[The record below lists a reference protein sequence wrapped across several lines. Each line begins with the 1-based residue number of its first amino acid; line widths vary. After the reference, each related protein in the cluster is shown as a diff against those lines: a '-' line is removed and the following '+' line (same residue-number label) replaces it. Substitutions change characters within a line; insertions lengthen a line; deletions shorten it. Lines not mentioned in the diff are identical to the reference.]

1 MSILWLFYG
10 QYYQRVPLER
20 GQQHSLTV
28 GPDVSQ
34 MMTVRQFPFTDGI
47 LTLEV
52 KDEKF
57 SVWQNG
63 TLIGKAN
70 ETNSFQLIDQNH
82 RLTIFLKPSDE
93 RVQTY
98 YVGYQSE
105 ITYSTY
111 DHETQIYHSNPSIS
125 ETNQS
130 FTLFKLSNGWVVE
143 PRMTNLYLNG
153 KRMYK
158 TTPVEIG
165 DFLFCS
171 FMTFRLLEE
180 DLLEINSIE
189 EYETQLP
196 LTRQPQ
202 SVMSM
207 KYPVYR
213 RTPRMIYE
221 LPKEKVSLSFPTQ
234 ESEDTNRGLW
244 LIIMPPLVMLIVM
257 GIVAM
262 IQPRG
267 IYIIVSLVM
276 FIMTLV
282 TSTVQFFKDKGIHK
296 RRKERRRRIYT
307 QYLENK
313 RIELQ
318 ELSEQQK
325 KVLHF
330 HFPSFERMKYLT
342 HQISDRL
349 WERSLESYDFLQFR
363 LGTGKVSA
371 SYEISLHSGDMANRE
386 MDDLLEQSQAMEKVY
401 REIQHVP
408 IVANLSQGSDW
419 FNWERICL

>member
-1 MSILWLFYG
+1 M
-10 QYYQRVPLER
+10 
-20 GQQHSLTV
+20 
-28 GPDVSQ
+28 
-34 MMTVRQFPFTDGI
+34 
-47 LTLEV
+47 
-52 KDEKF
+52 
-57 SVWQNG
+57 
-63 TLIGKAN
+63 
-70 ETNSFQLIDQNH
+70 
-82 RLTIFLKPSDE
+82 
-93 RVQTY
+93 
-98 YVGYQSE
+98 
-105 ITYSTY
+105 
-111 DHETQIYHSNPSIS
+111 
-125 ETNQS
+125 
-130 FTLFKLSNGWVVE
+130 
-143 PRMTNLYLNG
+143 
-153 KRMYK
+153 
-158 TTPVEIG
+158 
-165 DFLFCS
+165 
-171 FMTFRLLEE
+171 
-180 DLLEINSIE
+180 LLEINSIE
-189 EYETQLP
+189 EYESQLP

-244 LIIMPPLVMLIVM
+244 LIIMPPLVMLVVM

-401 REIQHVP
+401 REIQDVP
-408 IVANLSQGSDW
+408 IVANLSQGSIGLIGKGSVVKNEIHQIIGQLAFFHSYHDLRMI
-419 FNWERICL
+419 FIFDEEEYSKMGVGKMAATFSIASCSCERSYI